1 MKRSKLLYQHLGG
14 NFQMTE
20 FQGKVVLI
28 TGGSRGIGA
37 ALASGFSEAGAIVA
51 LTYQNNKRLAEQ
63 CAANLKKN
71 GGKCLIQ
78 RADVA
83 KWSDVQKTVKKV
95 VSEFGHIDILVN
107 NAGIWKRGEIGDMS
121 ENEWDRTINANLKGT
136 FLFCNE
142 VVPHMKRQKCGKII
156 NISSTA
162 GQRGEPF
169 YSHYAASKG
178 GVIAFTKS
186 IAAELAPFN
195 INVNSVSPG
204 WVETDM
210 TRHVLSD
217 AKNRPAIDKAIPRGR
232 VATPE
237 DIVGAV
243 LFLASNSS
251 AHIVGA
257 TINVNGGSV
266 LF

>member
-1 MKRSKLLYQHLGG
+1 MHK
-14 NFQMTE
+14 FQD
-20 FQGKVVLI
+20 KVVLV

-37 ALASGFSEAGAIVA
+37 AVAKAFAAEGAKVII
-51 LTYQNNKRLAEQ
+51 TYQSRRKLAEQ
-63 CAANLKKN
+63 CASEIRQN
-71 GGKCLIQ
+71 GGECTAL
-78 RADVA
+78 RADVSKA
-83 KWSDVQKTVKKV
+83 SDVKKTVKRV
-95 VSEFGHIDILVN
+95 MLNHQRIDVLVN
-107 NAGIWKRGEIGDMS
+107 NAGIWKKGEIGSLS
-121 ENEWDRTINANLKGT
+121 ENEWDQTLDSNLKGT
-136 FLFCNE
+136 FLFCNQ
-142 VVPHMKRQKCGKII
+142 VTPVMKRQKHGKII

-210 TRHVLSD
+210 TREVLG
-217 AKNRPAIDKAIPRGR
+217 NVNIRPGIDEAIPRGK

-237 DIVGAV
+237 DITGAV
-243 LFLASNSS
+243 LFLASEAS

>member
-1 MKRSKLLYQHLGG
+1 MKDL
-14 NFQMTE
+14 NE
-20 FQGKVVLI
+20 KVVLI

-37 ALASGFSEAGAIVA
+37 ALARGFADEGAKVA
-51 LTYQNNKRLAEQ
+51 ITYRTSKRDAQ
-63 CAANLKKN
+63 ACARRIRER
-71 GGKCLIQ
+71 GGECLILHTAVEKLKSV
-78 RADVA
+78 RKTIKRVVEVFGRVDV
-83 KWSDVQKTVKKV
+83 
-95 VSEFGHIDILVN
+95 LVN
-107 NAGIWKRGEIGDMS
+107 NAGIWKEAAIGRMT
-121 ENEWDRTINANLKGT
+121 EKQWDETMAVNLKGT

-142 VVPHMKRQKCGKII
+142 IVPIMKKQCCGKII

-169 YSHYAASKG
+169 HSHYAASKG

-186 IAAELAPFN
+186 IAVELAAYG

-204 WVETDM
+204 WIETDM
-210 TRHVLSD
+210 TRSTLSD
-217 AKNRPAIDKAIPRGR
+217 PSIRSEIDKGIPRGR
-232 VATPE
+232 VGSPD

-243 LFLASNSS
+243 LFLAGDASK
-251 AHIVGA
+251 HIIGT